1 MELTIPTFSENVSAP
16 HHIYQEISSATFDY
30 QRVSMFTDKHPAK
43 IHSESK
49 ANPGHPVDEYRG
61 HCAFNGCKKKRD
73 WEAPSMDKVGLH
85 PSRVD
90 INSIEGHRRTYA
102 GETWRP
108 SCVAP
113 AWEHLGWFMLTC
125 RLALPEN
132 SVPLKSRKPLVHQC
146 QSSSLSVFNGH
157 NLGYPTSFY

>member
-1 MELTIPTFSENVSAP
+1 
-16 HHIYQEISSATFDY
+16 
-30 QRVSMFTDKHPAK
+30 
-43 IHSESK
+43 
-49 ANPGHPVDEYRG
+49 
-61 HCAFNGCKKKRD
+61 
-73 WEAPSMDKVGLH
+73 MDKVGLH

-90 INSIEGHRRTYA
+90 ISSIEGHRRTYA

-132 SVPLKSRKPLVHQC
+132 SVPLKSRKPTG
-146 QSSSLSVFNGH
+146 SSMSIIIIIRVQW
-157 NLGYPTSFY
+157 P